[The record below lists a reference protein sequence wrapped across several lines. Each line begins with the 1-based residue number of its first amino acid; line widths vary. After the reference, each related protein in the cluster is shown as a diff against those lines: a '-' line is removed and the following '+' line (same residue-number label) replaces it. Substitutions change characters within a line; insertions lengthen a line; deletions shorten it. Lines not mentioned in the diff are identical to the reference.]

1 MKITRTSMLTGKTRT
16 LDLDVTPQQLAK
28 WKAGILIQDAMPLLN
43 DDEREFV
50 MTGITDEEWKA
61 TFGEEE

>member
-16 LDLDVTPQQLAK
+16 LDLDVTPQELAK

-50 MTGITDEEWKA
+50 KTGITAEEWKA
-61 TFGEEE
+61 TFGDED

>member
-16 LDLDVTPQQLAK
+16 LELDVTPQELAK

-43 DDEREFV
+43 DAEREFV
-50 MTGITDEEWKA
+50 KTGITAEEWKA
-61 TFGEEE
+61 TFGDED

>member
-16 LDLDVTPQQLAK
+16 LELNVTSHELAK
-28 WKAGILIQDAMPLLN
+28 WEAGALIQDAMPFLN

-50 MTGITDEEWKA
+50 KTGITAEEWRA
-61 TFGEEE
+61 TFGDED

>member
-1 MKITRTSMLTGKTRT
+1 MKITRKSMLTGKTRT
-16 LDLDVTPQQLAK
+16 LDLNVTPQQLSK

-50 MTGITDEEWKA
+50 MTGITAEEWKA
-61 TFGEEE
+61 TFGDED

>member
-16 LDLDVTPQQLAK
+16 LDLDVTPQELAK

-50 MTGITDEEWKA
+50 KTGITAEEWDA
-61 TFGEEE
+61 TFGDED

>member
-16 LDLDVTPQQLAK
+16 LELDVTPQELAK

-50 MTGITDEEWKA
+50 KTGITAEEWKA
-61 TFGEEE
+61 TFGDED

>member
-16 LDLDVTPQQLAK
+16 LDLNVTPQQLAK

-50 MTGITDEEWKA
+50 KTGITAEEWKA
-61 TFGEEE
+61 TFGDED

>member
-16 LDLDVTPQQLAK
+16 LDLDVTPQELAK

-50 MTGITDEEWKA
+50 KTGITAEEWKA
-61 TFGEEE
+61 AFGDED